1 MRVIFMGTPEF
12 AVPALNEI
20 SRSGFELVA
29 VYTREPA
36 RGGRRGLEIRKTP
49 VHEAA
54 DALGVPVFTPRTLR
68 DVEDQI
74 AFRSLAADVAVVSA
88 YGLILPVPVLEA
100 PKLGCL
106 NLHAS
111 LSAALAR
118 RGADPAGDH
127 GRRQGNG
134 RRRHAHGGRPRHRAG
149 RITRN
154 HPHSPRRHGRRSH
167 EPPLHDRRP
176 ARGRRPPRARSRPID
191 RSSRSPPPAPVT
203 PARSRRP
210 RRRST
215 GRKPRRPSAT
225 RSMGSRPRPALFPGS

>member
-49 VHEAA
+49 VHAAA
-54 DALGVPVFTPRTLR
+54 DSLGVPVFTPRTLR
-68 DVEDQI
+68 DVEVQN
-74 AFRSLAADVAVVSA
+74 AFRTSRRGRRRCLGLRPHSAGSRSRSAEARVSQPARLAV
-88 YGLILPVPVLEA
+88 
-100 PKLGCL
+100 
-106 NLHAS
+106 
-111 LSAALAR
+111 AALAR
-118 RGADPAGDH
+118 RGADPASDH

-134 RRRHAHGGRPRHRAG
+134 RRRHADGGRPRHRAG